1 MGEIDDVRVWGDV
14 RTAAEIGQDM
24 TTELSGGEPGLLAD
38 DPLDD
43 GEGTTAYDLTSNH
56 NDGTLGSDER
66 PASPPGSPGTARPS
80 TSGATGSPRTR
91 GTLQQGPND
100 LQNFPVLVATAN
112 GLQGWLSGSAPNTTY
127 RIDVYASSGFSA
139 QGAGQAQAVLGS
151 LEVTTD
157 DQGQVTFAIPFAAP
171 PGLPEITATATDPQG
186 DTSEVS
192 AARITTIEAPTQA
205 PRLVAGQPLT
215 FSSATGDG
223 IALQDPDAGPFVA
236 TWDLTLSVL
245 GGTLTLGST
254 AGLTGSGDGTGSL
267 SYSGPISAIDGALE
281 GLTFTPQPQFRG
293 GTTLILDAA
302 SEGAMPIRADIAI
315 TDGVFSVT
323 TTADSGPGSLR
334 QAILDS
340 NAVTGGTNTIDFA
353 IPGSGV
359 HTILPLSPL
368 PAIVNPVLI
377 DGSSQPGY
385 DDTPLI
391 EIDGS
396 RAGTADGLT
405 ITGSGVTVLGL
416 DIDRFADGAGILLSG
431 AGATGDT
438 IEDNFIGTDPTGLQA
453 LPDEFGVRIVGGADN
468 NLIGGTTTAAG
479 NLIAFDTGPGVDVE
493 DDSVGDQITSNR
505 IYGDNTP
512 PMPGP
517 AGALQFQGSSYVS
530 LPGGLIDDAEP
541 SETLEA
547 WFLTTSGGVILGFQ
561 SSSAGSDSAPDQW
574 DPEIYVGTDGRL
586 YAGAYATALAS
597 GEQVTSPG
605 PVDDGRWHEVAL
617 VIDGQSDTMTAYL
630 DGRLLGTVPGTPEFY
645 QGSFDQIGTGYT
657 EYWAA
662 APDGWYGF
670 VGEIDDV
677 RVWGK
682 ARTAAEIG
690 QDMTTELIGN
700 ESGLEA
706 DYPLD
711 EGQGLTAHDQTPNG
725 NDGTLAGLNGGLP
738 AWVVPGNAGIDLGD
752 NGITANSTRSST
764 AGALQFQ
771 GSSYVSLPGGLI
783 DDAEPSETLEAW
795 FQTTSGGVILGFQSS
810 SASSDFAPDQ
820 WDPEIYVGTDGRLYA
835 GAMPRISARASR
847 SYRPAPSTMANGT
860 KSRW

>member
-1 MGEIDDVRVWGDV
+1 MAEHVAHLVVPVDRHGRDQDRADPGERDIDDDELVPVRQLHLHAV
-14 RTAAEIGQDM
+14 
-24 TTELSGGEPGLLAD
+24 
-38 DPLDD
+38 
-43 GEGTTAYDLTSNH
+43 
-56 NDGTLGSDER
+56 
-66 PASPPGSPGTARPS
+66 
-80 TSGATGSPRTR
+80 TG
-91 GTLQQGPND
+91 
-100 LQNFPVLVATAN
+100 
-112 GLQGWLSGSAPNTTY
+112 
-127 RIDVYASSGFSA
+127 
-139 QGAGQAQAVLGS
+139 
-151 LEVTTD
+151 
-157 DQGQVTFAIPFAAP
+157 
-171 PGLPEITATATDPQG
+171 
-186 DTSEVS
+186 
-192 AARITTIEAPTQA
+192 
-205 PRLVAGQPLT
+205 
-215 FSSATGDG
+215 
-223 IALQDPDAGPFVA
+223 
-236 TWDLTLSVL
+236 
-245 GGTLTLGST
+245 
-254 AGLTGSGDGTGSL
+254 
-267 SYSGPISAIDGALE
+267 
-281 GLTFTPQPQFRG
+281 PQPQ
-293 GTTLILDAA
+293 A
-302 SEGAMPIRADIAI
+302 E
-315 TDGVFSVT
+315 
-323 TTADSGPGSLR
+323 
-334 QAILDS
+334 QC
-340 NAVTGGTNTIDFA
+340 AVTGGTNTIDFA

-368 PAIVNPVLI
+368 PAFVNPVLI

-385 DDTPLI
+385 DDAPLI

-396 RAGTADGLT
+396 QAGTADGLT

-479 NLIAFDTGPGVDVE
+479 NLIAFDTGPGVNVE
-493 DDSVGDQITSNR
+493 GDSVGDQITSNR

-530 LPGGLIDDAEP
+530 LPNGLIDDAEP

-547 WFLTTSGGVILGFQ
+547 WFQTTSGGVILGFQ
-561 SSSAGSDSAPDQW
+561 SSSAGSDSTPDQW

-605 PVDDGRWHEVAL
+605 PVNDGRWHEVAL

-662 APDGWYGF
+662 APDGWDGF

-752 NGITANSTRSST
+752 DGITANSTRSST
-764 AGALQFQ
+764 AGALQFE
-771 GSSYVSLPGGLI
+771 GSNYVSLPNGLI
-783 DDAEPSETLEAW
+783 DGAEPSETLEAW
-795 FQTTSGGVILGFQSS
+795 FQTTSGGVILGYQSS
-810 SASSDFAPDQ
+810 SAASDFAPDQ
-820 WDPEIYVGTDGRLYA
+820 WDPEIYVGTDGKLYGGAYDTDLGSIEQVTSTGPVNDGRWHEVALVIDGQSDTMTVYLDGQLVGSVSGSPEFYQGSFDQIGTGYTDVLGGGARRLVWLRRPDRRRA
-835 GAMPRISARASR
+835 GLERGAVGRRDQPGHDHRAERGRTGPGGRLSPRRRTGADRV
-847 SYRPAPSTMANGT
+847 
-860 KSRW
+860 